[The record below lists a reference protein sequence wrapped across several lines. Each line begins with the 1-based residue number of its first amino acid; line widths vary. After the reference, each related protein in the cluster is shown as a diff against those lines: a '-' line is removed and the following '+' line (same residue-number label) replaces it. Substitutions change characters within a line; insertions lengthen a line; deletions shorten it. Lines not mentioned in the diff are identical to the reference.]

1 MIFLLTINHGD
12 SVVYNM
18 GAFATDQDRFNMGLE
33 QLGIVD
39 DEKKNIINRINKR
52 ITKVTDEE
60 NLKTW
65 KLVNAQANSISNAED
80 LFQVLENY
88 KKLRI

>member
-1 MIFLLTINHGD
+1 MLTINHGD

-39 DEKKNIINRINKR
+39 NEKKNIINRINKR

-65 KLVNAQANSISNAED
+65 NLVKAQANSISNAED

>member
-1 MIFLLTINHGD
+1 MLIISHGD

-39 DEKKNIINRINKR
+39 NEKKNIINRINKR

-65 KLVNAQANSISNAED
+65 NLVKAQANSISNAED

>member
-1 MIFLLTINHGD
+1 MLTINHGD